1 MLSFFCLSN
10 IYGQYH
16 PVDTTDA
23 FFEDAPV
30 FDETCYPLGRID
42 GVHTLHFESAAL
54 VYLDISTSLGVV
66 IDNSI
71 RVREAGLEGFSWIPT
86 YQQEGAHVVALEPQK
101 SYVILGENTCG
112 ELHSVARVSTT
123 RLHDCVFRSH

>member
-30 FDETCYPLGRID
+30 FDEICYPLGRID
-42 GVHTLHFESAAL
+42 GIHTLHFESAAL
-54 VYLDISTSLGVV
+54 VYLDVPTELYFIQLIDSNNNLSTHKIFL
-66 IDNSI
+66 
-71 RVREAGLEGFSWIPT
+71 P
-86 YQQEGAHVVALEPQK
+86 
-101 SYVILGENTCG
+101 
-112 ELHSVARVSTT
+112 
-123 RLHDCVFRSH
+123 